1 MPMKWQMTMHNI
13 MEREMVIDKTIEYR
27 GQTFDRTHGS
37 PFDRG
42 AADSYYSRPED
53 PHWYPEGSYNG
64 DRVESKDMSIAE
76 MRAYFMGYEY
86 NEKFGDK
93 KSWD

>member
-1 MPMKWQMTMHNI
+1 MLMNAQMTMHNI
-13 MEREMVIDKTIEYR
+13 MERDMKNTIDYR

-42 AADSYYSRPED
+42 AADSWYSRPQD
-53 PHWYPEGSYNG
+53 PHWYPNGSYVGN
-64 DRVESKDMSIAE
+64 RIESKDMNIAE

-86 NEKFGDK
+86 NEQFGGK

>member
-1 MPMKWQMTMHNI
+1 
-13 MEREMVIDKTIEYR
+13 MERDMKNTIDYR

-42 AADSYYSRPED
+42 AADSWYSRPQS
-53 PHWYPEGSYNG
+53 PHWYPKGSYRG

-86 NEKFGDK
+86 NEQFGGK

>member
-1 MPMKWQMTMHNI
+1 MMSEVMNN
-13 MEREMVIDKTIEYR
+13 TIEYR
-27 GQTFDRTHGS
+27 GMIFDRTHGS

-42 AADSYYSRPED
+42 SADSWYSRPEE
-53 PHWYPEGSYNG
+53 PHWYPEGSYTG
-64 DRVESKDMSIAE
+64 KRIESKDMSIAE

-86 NEKFGDK
+86 NEKFGGK

>member
-13 MEREMVIDKTIEYR
+13 MEREMVIEQIQYR
-27 GQTFDRTHGS
+27 GETFDRTHGS

-42 AADSYYSRPED
+42 AADSWYSRPRE
-53 PHWYPEGSYNG
+53 PHYYPNGSYNG
-64 DRVESKDMSIAE
+64 DPVESKDMSMAE
-76 MRAYFMGYEY
+76 LRAYFAGYDY
-86 NEKFGDK
+86 NEQFGGK